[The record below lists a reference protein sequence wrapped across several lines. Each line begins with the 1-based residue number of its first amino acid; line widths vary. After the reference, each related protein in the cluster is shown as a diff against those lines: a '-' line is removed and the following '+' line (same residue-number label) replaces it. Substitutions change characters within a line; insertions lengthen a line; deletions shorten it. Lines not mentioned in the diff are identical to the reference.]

1 MSNINIAD
9 AKLIATKDYLKLY
22 RLPSG
27 EGVLVNGR
35 RNTMRE
41 VNIDSILSHDGY
53 WTLVPVNE

>member
-1 MSNINIAD
+1 MTIDTSD